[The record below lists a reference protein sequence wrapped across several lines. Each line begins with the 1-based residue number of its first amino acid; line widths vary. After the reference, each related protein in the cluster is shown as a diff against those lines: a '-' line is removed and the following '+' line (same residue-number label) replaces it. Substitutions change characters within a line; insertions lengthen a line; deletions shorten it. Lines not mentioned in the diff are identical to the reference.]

1 MQQDEIRR
9 AMARPSSITSSVTS
23 NTLTHTPG
31 MAFLSTFT
39 DSSKPSGGA
48 DMLALFESIQ
58 TGNRHAF
65 LQPTPAISN
74 ASLQLAKATLDCYA
88 GQISDEQQQR
98 QKEANK
104 KRKRAEPANKNDVLK
119 IRRLHVDGFESGQ
132 VWQQARRI
140 IASTLQDSKEALED
154 LEDRKEIHL
163 NGMKGDASSIGSSE
177 ANSEIG
183 PDDSEED
190 LVEDLLDSEEDFE
203 EDFDGE
209 DEGASIDEDEDD
221 GDGENPEGLL
231 EDDFEEGI
239 EDIEE
244 EDDEDVDEEEDEEDE
259 PSEPLVQDPNGLNDG
274 FFSID
279 DFNKQTQWFEEQ
291 DAKANPDADQESE
304 DEDVD
309 WHTDPMSSIPLAG
322 NKISK
327 KSKTEEEDDG
337 LPSDMED
344 DDDDDED
351 GGPTFGNMDL
361 DAPEGE
367 SDLDEGEDDID
378 GENDLNANDVF
389 YKDFFAPPKR
399 KGSNKG
405 KPRKPTGPR
414 SAAPADQD
422 VDRAMA
428 DVHRDLFDDESER
441 DDSDDALSDA
451 SAGDPKSRKSA
462 HERRQAKLAEEIRNL
477 EAANVAKREWAL
489 AGEAKAIDRPMNSLL
504 EQDLDFEHIG
514 KPVPVITTEVSES
527 IEEMIKRRILAQEFD
542 EVIRRRPDSAD
553 LSSTTRRGLVELD
566 DAKAKQSLAEIY
578 EEEHVK
584 STNPDTYVSQSDE
597 KLRREEKEVE
607 QMWRDVSASLDALS
621 SWHYRPKPAA
631 PSLTVVSDVA
641 AVSMEDAQPATAQG
655 VTGGDTALAPQE
667 IYAPGRDGATAEKGE
682 VVLAKSG
689 LPLARQEMSREDR
702 TRRRRRQKERIRKAG
717 GGVGGVNGDAAVNGK
732 GAAAADGKTK
742 TRAQQQRDTLGDLK
756 KGGVKVINKK
766 GEVVDME
773 GNKAKAAKAA
783 SSQSFKL

>member
-1 MQQDEIRR
+1 
-9 AMARPSSITSSVTS
+9 
-23 NTLTHTPG
+23 

-48 DMLALFESIQ
+48 EMRALFESIQ
-58 TGNRHAF
+58 AGNRHAF
-65 LQPTPAISN
+65 LQPTSAISN
-74 ASLQLAKATLDCYA
+74 ASLQLAKATLDSYA

-104 KRKRAEPANKNDVLK
+104 KRKRAEHPSKTEVLK

-140 IASTLQDSKEALED
+140 IASTLQDSKEALEE
-154 LEDRKEIHL
+154 LEDRKEVHV
-163 NGMKGDASSIGSSE
+163 NGVNGDATALGSSE
-177 ANSEIG
+177 AHSESD
-183 PDDSEED
+183 PDSNEDELVEQFSDSEED
-190 LVEDLLDSEEDFE
+190 L
-203 EDFDGE
+203 
-209 DEGASIDEDEDD
+209 DEDEEGVSVVDD
-221 GDGENPEGLL
+221 DELSEELL
-231 EDDFEEGI
+231 EDDLGEGA

-244 EDDEDVDEEEDEEDE
+244 EDDEDADEGGEEDEDEDE
-259 PSEPLVQDPNGLNDG
+259 DQSSGTLVQDPNGLNDG

-279 DFNKQTQWFEEQ
+279 EFNKQTQWFEEQ
-291 DAKANPDADQESE
+291 DARANPDADEASD

-309 WHTDPMSSIPLAG
+309 WHADPLSSIPPAG
-322 NKISK
+322 SKPSK
-327 KSKTEEEDDG
+327 KPKVEEGDG

-344 DDDDDED
+344 DEDED
-351 GGPTFGNMDL
+351 GGPVFGNMDL

-367 SDLDEGEDDID
+367 SDQDEEEDDVD
-378 GENDLNANDVF
+378 GDGDLNANDVF

-399 KGSNKG
+399 KGPKKG
-405 KPRKPTGPR
+405 KPWKPTEPR

-428 DVHRDLFDDESER
+428 DVHRDLFEDESER
-441 DDSDDALSDA
+441 EDSDDALSDA

-462 HERRQAKLAEEIRNL
+462 HERRQAKLAEEIRTL

-514 KPVPVITTEVSES
+514 KPVPVITTEVSED
-527 IEEMIKRRILAQEFD
+527 IEDMIKRRILAQEFD
-542 EVIRRRPDSAD
+542 EVVKRRPDSAD
-553 LSSTTRRGLVELD
+553 LSAGGAATRRGLVDLD
-566 DAKAKQSLAEIY
+566 DTKAKQSLAELY
-578 EEEHVK
+578 EEEHVQ
-584 STNPDTYVSQSDE
+584 SANPDTYVSQTDE
-597 KLRREEKEVE
+597 KLRREEREVE
-607 QMWRDVSASLDALS
+607 QLWRDVSAKLDALS

-631 PSLTVVSDVA
+631 PSLTVVADVA

-667 IYAPGRDGATAEKGE
+667 IYAPGRDKGAAAEKGE

-689 LPLARQEMSREDR
+689 LPLARQEMSREER

-717 GGVGGVNGDAAVNGK
+717 GGAVAVNGGG
-732 GAAAADGKTK
+732 GATAANGGGKADKTKK
-742 TRAQQQRDTLGDLK
+742 TRAQEQRDTLDNLK

-773 GNKAKAAKAA
+773 GNKARAAKAA